1 MNCTL
6 EELYEFN
13 KIYNISNKI
22 EVETRYGF
30 KTIEAI
36 DITAK
41 NSEQYKIKLES
52 GDENIASPMHL
63 FWDYILN
70 DWKYLKDFKIGD
82 FILTKNGPI
91 KVIENRKL
99 PEKNDLYDIQVE
111 DVKEFY
117 ANNFVSHNSTIA
129 NAIIFGLYG
138 RVEGKNLP
146 DLPNRIN
153 GDMVVKIDVTC
164 GTNNVVIE
172 RGLKPKRFSVKI
184 NNIDY
189 DQAGKTNV
197 QEYLEKEIYKIP
209 FHVFKNI
216 IILSI
221 NEFKSFIN
229 MSNKDKRN
237 IIDRLFGFSILNDML
252 QVIRDKRRDLKD
264 EIKTVDDELNQLA
277 DNIVSINE
285 KIEALEEITS
295 NKKNDRIIELKDKL
309 KILIEQKNR
318 LIEIKTKLQERYD
331 LIEKEIDE
339 HKTLYNTS
347 NDELT
352 EAKRK
357 VTLRKQKKCPLCES
371 PLDTDFHKNIKE
383 ENENKMTQLPLYMEQ
398 VKIKIDKLK
407 ESAYDNRTKQ
417 DAVLEKA
424 SSLSTQIQHFKEE
437 LTDIA
442 KNIKTNDDQQF
453 EHLKQLI
460 DDFKDKEKDK
470 TKIKTK
476 KSEDDYFLNMME
488 NILGDEGVKNLALK
502 TILPAL
508 NTSIAS
514 MANEM
519 HLHFQIRFDEH
530 FDCII
535 NHLGEV
541 INPSTLST
549 GEKKKADFVIII
561 SIIKM
566 LKLRFPQLNLLFLDE
581 IFSSVDSDGVHSI
594 LKILNIV
601 IKENNINAFVIN
613 HTVLP
618 HELFDKKIEIYRE
631 NGFSKFIVESIQ

>member
-1 MNCTL
+1 MQINS
-6 EELYEFN
+6 
-13 KIYNISNKI
+13 IS
-22 EVETRYGF
+22 F
-30 KTIEAI
+30 K
-36 DITAK
+36 
-41 NSEQYKIKLES
+41 
-52 GDENIASPMHL
+52 NIASYGNEEQRIDFNAEHSS
-63 FWDYILN
+63 F
-70 DWKYLKDFKIGD
+70 YLVTGG
-82 FILTKNGPI
+82 NGFG
-91 KVIENRKL
+91 K
-99 PEKNDLYDIQVE
+99 
-111 DVKEFY
+111 
-117 ANNFVSHNSTIA
+117 STIA

-164 GTNNVVIE
+164 GANNVVIE

-383 ENENKMTQLPLYMEQ
+383 ENENKMTRLPLYMEQ

>member
-1 MNCTL
+1 MQINS
-6 EELYEFN
+6 
-13 KIYNISNKI
+13 I
-22 EVETRYGF
+22 VF
-30 KTIEAI
+30 K
-36 DITAK
+36 
-41 NSEQYKIKLES
+41 
-52 GDENIASPMHL
+52 NIASYGNEEQSIVFNPEHSS
-63 FWDYILN
+63 F
-70 DWKYLKDFKIGD
+70 YLVTGG
-82 FILTKNGPI
+82 NGFG
-91 KVIENRKL
+91 K
-99 PEKNDLYDIQVE
+99 
-111 DVKEFY
+111 
-117 ANNFVSHNSTIA
+117 STIA

-164 GTNNVVIE
+164 GGNNIVIE
-172 RGLKPKRFSVKI
+172 RGLRPKRFSVKI

-209 FHVFKNI
+209 FHVFRNI

-229 MSNKDKRN
+229 MTNKDKRN

-295 NKKNDRIIELKDKL
+295 NKKNDRILELKDKL
-309 KILIEQKNR
+309 KTLVEQKNR

-331 LIEKEIDE
+331 AIEKDIDE

-347 NDELT
+347 NDELA

-357 VTLRKQKKCPLCES
+357 VTLRKQKKCPMCES

-383 ENENKMTQLPLYMEQ
+383 ENETKMTQLPLQMEEF
-398 VKIKIDKLK
+398 KLKIDKLK

-424 SSLSTQIQHFKEE
+424 SSLSTQIQQFKEE

-514 MANEM
+514 MASEM

-631 NGFSKFIVESIQ
+631 NGFSKFTVESIQ

>member
-1 MNCTL
+1 MQINS
-6 EELYEFN
+6 
-13 KIYNISNKI
+13 I
-22 EVETRYGF
+22 VF
-30 KTIEAI
+30 K
-36 DITAK
+36 
-41 NSEQYKIKLES
+41 
-52 GDENIASPMHL
+52 NIASYGNEEQSIVFNPEHSS
-63 FWDYILN
+63 F
-70 DWKYLKDFKIGD
+70 YLVTGG
-82 FILTKNGPI
+82 NGFG
-91 KVIENRKL
+91 K
-99 PEKNDLYDIQVE
+99 
-111 DVKEFY
+111 
-117 ANNFVSHNSTIA
+117 STIA

-138 RVEGKNLP
+138 RVEGKNLA

-164 GTNNVVIE
+164 GVNHVEIE
-172 RGLKPKRFSVKI
+172 RGLKPKRFNIKI

-189 DQAGKTNV
+189 DQAGKLNV
-197 QEYLEKEIYKIP
+197 QEYLEKEIFKIP

-237 IIDRLFGFSILNDML
+237 IIDRLFGFSILNDMV
-252 QVIRDKRRDLKD
+252 QVIKDKRRDLKD

-285 KIEALEEITS
+285 KIATLEDITS
-295 NKKNDRIIELKDKL
+295 NKKNDRITELKDKL
-309 KILIEQKNR
+309 KVLVENKNR
-318 LIEIKTKLQERYD
+318 LTEIKTKLQERYD
-331 LIEKEIDE
+331 IIEEDIE
-339 HKTLYNTS
+339 AHRSLYNTR

-357 VTLRKQKKCPLCES
+357 VTLRKQKKCPTCES
-371 PLDTDFHKNIKE
+371 PLDTDFHKHIKE
-383 ENENKMTQLPLYMEQ
+383 ENEGKITSLPLEMEDIQ
-398 VKIKIDKLK
+398 RTIDKYK
-407 ESAYDNRTKQ
+407 EAAYDNRTKQ
-417 DAVLEKA
+417 DAVLSKA
-424 SSLSTQIQHFKEE
+424 SALSTQIQQFKDE
-437 LTDIA
+437 LSDIA
-442 KNIKTNDDQQF
+442 KSLKTNDDEQF

-460 DDFKDKEKDK
+460 DDFKVKEKDK
-470 TKIKTK
+470 THVKVT

-541 INPSTLST
+541 INPATLST

-594 LKILNIV
+594 LKILNMV

-631 NGFSKFIVESIQ
+631 NGFSKFTVESIQ

>member
-6 EELYEFN
+6 KELYEFS
-13 KIYNISNKI
+13 KIYDIANKI

-30 KTIEAI
+30 KNIEAI

-70 DWKYLKDFKIGD
+70 DWKYLSEFKIGD
-82 FILTKNGPI
+82 YILTKNGPI
-91 KVIENRKL
+91 KVVENKKL
-99 PEKNDLYDIQVE
+99 LEKNDLYDIQVK

-164 GTNNVVIE
+164 GANNVVIE

-252 QVIRDKRRDLKD
+252 QVIRDKRKDLKD